1 MIGRRTLVATA
12 LLSMI
17 SATAMAQQEPAAWAA
32 ANPDRDILNGGA
44 LTPAG
49 RLGLENLG
57 GAAAAIYSANQ
68 AAAGLGNASG
78 SIQPLAAGNARNRGR
93 RRPSERMQVAR

>member
-1 MIGRRTLVATA
+1 MVIAMIGARTLVATA

-49 RLGLENLG
+49 RLGPENPG
-57 GAAAAIYSANQ
+57 GAAAIYSANQ
-68 AAAGLGNASG
+68 AAAGLGNASA
-78 SIQPLAAGNARNRGR
+78 SMQPLTAGGARNRGR
-93 RRPSERMQVAR
+93 HRPSQ

>member
-1 MIGRRTLVATA
+1 VIAMIGLRTLVATA

-17 SATAMAQQEPAAWAA
+17 SATAMAQREPAAWAA

-49 RLGLENLG
+49 RLGLENPG
-57 GAAAAIYSANQ
+57 TAAAIYSANQ
-68 AAAGLGNASG
+68 AAAGLGDANASMQIAH
-78 SIQPLAAGNARNRGR
+78 SRQRPNRSR
-93 RRPSERMQVAR
+93 RRPSQ

>member
-1 MIGRRTLVATA
+1 MIGLRTLVATA

-49 RLGLENLG
+49 RLGLENPG

-68 AAAGLGNASG
+68 AAAGLGNASM
-78 SIQPLAAGNARNRGR
+78 QPLTAGSARNRGR
-93 RRPSERMQVAR
+93 RRPSERIQVAR

>member
-1 MIGRRTLVATA
+1 MIGLRTIVATV

-49 RLGLENLG
+49 RLGLENSG
-57 GAAAAIYSANQ
+57 GAAALYSANQ
-68 AAAGLGNASG
+68 AAAGLGNANA
-78 SIQPLAAGNARNRGR
+78 SIQPLAAGSARYRGR
-93 RRPSERMQVAR
+93 RRSPQ

>member
-1 MIGRRTLVATA
+1 MGTMIAMIGRRTLVATA

-17 SATAMAQQEPAAWAA
+17 SATALAQQEPAAYAA

-49 RLGLENLG
+49 RLALENRG
-57 GAAAAIYSANQ
+57 GAAALYSANQ
-68 AAAGLGNASG
+68 AAAGLGNTNA
-78 SIQPLAAGNARNRGR
+78 SIQPLTTGSARHLGR
-93 RRPSERMQVAR
+93 RRSSQ

>member
-1 MIGRRTLVATA
+1 MIGLRTLAATA

-17 SATAMAQQEPAAWAA
+17 SATALAQQEPAAWAA

-49 RLGLENLG
+49 RLARENPG
-57 GAAAAIYSANQ
+57 GAAALYSANQ
-68 AAAGLGNASG
+68 AAAGLGNANA
-78 SIQPLAAGNARNRGR
+78 SIQPLTTSNARYRGR
-93 RRPSERMQVAR
+93 RRSLQ

>member
-1 MIGRRTLVATA
+1 MIGLRTLVATA

-44 LTPAG
+44 LTPAA
-49 RLGLENLG
+49 RLGLENPG
-57 GAAAAIYSANQ
+57 GAGAIVAANR
-68 AAAGLGNASG
+68 AAAGLDNVNANASTHPIATG
-78 SIQPLAAGNARNRGR
+78 PHYRSR
-93 RRPSERMQVAR
+93 RRSPQ

>member
-1 MIGRRTLVATA
+1 MAVIGFRTLVAAT

-17 SATAMAQQEPAAWAA
+17 SATALAQQEPAAWAA

-49 RLGLENLG
+49 RLGLENPG
-57 GAAAAIYSANQ
+57 GAAALYSANQ
-68 AAAGLGNASG
+68 AAAGLGNANASM
-78 SIQPLAAGNARNRGR
+78 QPLTTSGTHHRGR
-93 RRPSERMQVAR
+93 RRSLQ

>member
-1 MIGRRTLVATA
+1 MVIAMIGVRTLVATA

-17 SATAMAQQEPAAWAA
+17 SAAALAQQEPAAWAA

-49 RLGLENLG
+49 KLGLENPG
-57 GAAAAIYSANQ
+57 GAAALYSANQ
-68 AAAGLGNASG
+68 AAAGLGNANASM
-78 SIQPLAAGNARNRGR
+78 QPLATGSAGHR
-93 RRPSERMQVAR
+93 RRRSSQ

>member
-1 MIGRRTLVATA
+1 MVIAMVGLRTLIAAV

-49 RLGLENLG
+49 KLARESPDS
-57 GAAAAIYSANQ
+57 AAAILAANR
-68 AAAGLGNASG
+68 AAAGLDNANANASV
-78 SIQPLAAGNARNRGR
+78 QPLAAGTARNRR
-93 RRPSERMQVAR
+93 RLSR

>member
-1 MIGRRTLVATA
+1 MIGFRTLVATA

-17 SATAMAQQEPAAWAA
+17 SATALAQQEPAAYAA

-49 RLGLENLG
+49 RLARENPDSAVAL
-57 GAAAAIYSANQ
+57 YSANQ
-68 AAAGLGNASG
+68 AAAGLGNANASM
-78 SIQPLAAGNARNRGR
+78 QPLAAGSARYRGR
-93 RRPSERMQVAR
+93 RRSLQ